1 MVLNLIKNDIEKNL
15 DKNAI
20 LMALMAF
27 IFTLIPVLVGESAIN
42 NEIIIQILKSDGF
55 LMLYIIFAIELAKS
69 TIVNDKISKR
79 IEFILANGVSKNKI
93 IINYIASLYF
103 STLII
108 LAPSIVLSMYTMS
121 LSIYLIFNILLISL
135 IYTLLVVYTILYI
148 TNMNKINKLQMI
160 LPLVHIIIIA
170 ISYIAYRLCNSL
182 ELYFIIKGLFLI
194 GLLTFLGI
202 NTKNERIVITY
213 Y

>member
-93 IINYIASLYF
+93 IINYIASLYL

-121 LSIYLIFNILLISL
+121 LSINLIFNILLISL

-160 LPLVHIIIIA
+160 LSLVHIIIIA

-182 ELYFIIKGLFLI
+182 ELYFIIKGLFLV

>member
-1 MVLNLIKNDIEKNL
+1 MVLDLIKNDIEKIL
-15 DKNAI
+15 DKNAL

-27 IFTLIPVLVGESAIN
+27 IFTLIPALIGESAIN
-42 NEIIIQILKSDGF
+42 NEMIMQILKSDGLVMMF
-55 LMLYIIFAIELAKS
+55 IIFAIELAKS

-108 LAPSIVLSMYTMS
+108 LAPSIVLSIYTMS
-121 LSIYLIFNILLISL
+121 LSIYLIFNILITSL
-135 IYTLLVVYTILYI
+135 IYTLLIIYTILYI
-148 TNMNKINKLQMI
+148 TNMNKINSLQISLAI
-160 LPLVHIIIIA
+160 LHIIILSA
-170 ISYIAYRLCNSL
+170 SYITYIFTNILA
-182 ELYFIIKGLFLI
+182 LYFIIKALI
-194 GLLTFLGI
+194 LIVLIVLLGI
-202 NTKNERIVITY
+202 NTKNERILTTY